1 MYLLS
6 WAQEMVFNPLWNDS
20 LMNSALHPLPLGFI
34 LACLLSFFLNVRGGE
49 VLYLSF
55 FMRRSTAKLWGQY
68 SEVCPLPWTS
78 CQSPH
83 KQAQILI
90 FICSLQLFSWHPF
103 CLYGHISRSQNLKA
117 LPLSTNSTANHI
129 LSQMKTFA
137 SNLVDRIC
145 RGYFTRVCIAFS
157 YFIRWLN
164 LPSGRGSRV
173 IAVLRRPLPKL
184 TRWGP
189 SAWTL
194 RVLPV
199 SIRSSGVLCE
209 HMRAIEQ

>member
-1 MYLLS
+1 ML
-6 WAQEMVFNPLWNDS
+6 
-20 LMNSALHPLPLGFI
+20 ALILPQCQG
-34 LACLLSFFLNVRGGE
+34 
-49 VLYLSF
+49 
-55 FMRRSTAKLWGQY
+55 RRSPLFVILHETKYSQVMRTVQWGF
-68 SEVCPLPWTS
+68 SSPINSCP
-78 CQSPH
+78 SPH
-83 KQAQILI
+83 KHAQILI
-90 FICSLQLFSWHPF
+90 FICSLQFFSWHPF
-103 CLYGHISRSQNLKA
+103 CLYGHIIRSQNLKA

-129 LSQMKTFA
+129 LSQMTMFA

-145 RGYFTRVCIAFS
+145 RGYFMRVCIGFS

-173 IAVLRRPLPKL
+173 IAVLKRPLPKL

-209 HMRAIEQ
+209 HMRAIQQ